1 MSRNAPEFRHA
12 GFVLLAYMAAPTA
25 SMGLIW
31 LVFSIWEG
39 IAGGYTILDDLS
51 ALPFLIIVGGTAGVI
66 VELLF
71 VTPLLLAMRR
81 YRWNWINIWWFAAYG
96 LAVGEGCNL
105 FLDNLLPGHGSG
117 WQSVLQGICL
127 FGFIGLTAGIVFYRI
142 AVQRAVSSEPAS
154 PRGDNNLAI

>member
-1 MSRNAPEFRHA
+1 MSRNAPEFRPA
-12 GFVLLAYMAAPTA
+12 SFVLLAYVAAPAA

-51 ALPFLIIVGGTAGVI
+51 ALPLLIIVGGMAGMI
-66 VELLF
+66 AELLF

-117 WQSVLQGICL
+117 WQSALQGICV
-127 FGFIGLTAGIVFYRI
+127 FGFVGLTAGIVFYRI
-142 AVQRAVSSEPAS
+142 AFRRAVSRAS
-154 PRGDNNLAI
+154 TFP